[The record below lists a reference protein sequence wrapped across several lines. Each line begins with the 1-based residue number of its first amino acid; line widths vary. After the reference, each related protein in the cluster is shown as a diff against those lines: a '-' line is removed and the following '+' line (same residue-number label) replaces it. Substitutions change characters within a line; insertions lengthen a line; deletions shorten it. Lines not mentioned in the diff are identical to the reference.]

1 MNRTMTLWILSVGLM
16 STVQMATPQAGAREL
31 DQQTFGMLSLGMTE
45 AAVVARTGPPD
56 RRLDNIE
63 PTLLGQ
69 QLVSYQYIWGG
80 DTNIGE
86 WTTIITFSAQ
96 TNTVIHLSR
105 DRK

>member
-1 MNRTMTLWILSVGLM
+1 MNQTMALWILTVGLM
-16 STVQMATPQAGAREL
+16 GIGQIAAQPASAREL
-31 DQQTFGMLSLGMTE
+31 DQQTFGMLSLGMAE

-80 DTNIGE
+80 DTNMGE
-86 WTTIITFSAQ
+86 WTTIITFSAR
-96 TNTVIHLSR
+96 TNTVIYLTR